1 MESAA
6 TSCALRT
13 DSDAF
18 WSWLGEAVAQTTVAA
33 NRNHTAQ
40 GDFILFSKI
49 YVSSLSALDFDEP
62 SRRCRRSF
70 VGLNPFVEA
79 SK

>member
-40 GDFILFSKI
+40 GDFIFSF
-49 YVSSLSALDFDEP
+49 YVHSKMTFRLKSEEFIEQKVEVGD
-62 SRRCRRSF
+62 RSW
-70 VGLNPFVEA
+70 G
-79 SK
+79 